1 LLDFFTSI
9 FDSVIGFDTNPSD
22 PGLAAAFPT
31 RTTIIDLATTRGQME
46 LFDRLIVNDV
56 VTKVV
61 DLWHVSYA
69 QFFSLTETTGFFQE
83 TRFRGVRVVVLLMM
97 DQRGRFAT
105 DLQRLLSRRPDLD
118 TVLIKDEAL
127 TTFPADEPRPVARSS
142 DRKLVL
148 PRLDTALC
156 QLLNQP
162 EFLSERFVRGS
173 VPGAMTDLQ
182 AGMRA
187 ALLPVFEQFHAL
199 VVAGDLGM
207 PVQTLLRQHS
217 RLPL

>member
-1 LLDFFTSI
+1 
-9 FDSVIGFDTNPSD
+9 
-22 PGLAAAFPT
+22 
-31 RTTIIDLATTRGQME
+31 ME
-46 LFDRLIVNDV
+46 LFDRLIVNDA

-83 TRFRGVRVVVLLMM
+83 ARSRCVHVVVLLMM
-97 DQRGRFAT
+97 DQNGRFAAEFKM
-105 DLQRLLSRRPDLD
+105 LLSRRPDLD
-118 TVLIKDEAL
+118 AVLVEDEAL
-127 TTFPADEPRPVARSS
+127 TTISADELRPVAKTN

-148 PRLDTALC
+148 PRLDTELC

-173 VPGAMTDLQ
+173 VAGAMTELQ
-182 AGMRA
+182 ARMRA
-187 ALLPVFEQFHAL
+187 ALLPVFEHFHAL

-207 PVQTLLRQHS
+207 PVQTLLRQHP